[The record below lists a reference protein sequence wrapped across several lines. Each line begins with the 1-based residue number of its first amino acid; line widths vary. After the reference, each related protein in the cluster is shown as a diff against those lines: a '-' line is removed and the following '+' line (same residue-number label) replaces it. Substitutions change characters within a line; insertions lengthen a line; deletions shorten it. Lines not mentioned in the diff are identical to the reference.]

1 MDISNMKNIIILKNL
16 PSNLIE
22 EAIVILKQNKKVKKP
37 ELIENKKQKFSN
49 EEHMKDNKQNFIIN
63 EAQSVIADYISKV
76 EEQDK
81 SSKRQLN
88 ELKQKY
94 KKLKVV
100 SVTLGILMLIC
111 FVINLF

>member
-22 EAIVILKQNKKVKKP
+22 EAIVILKQNKK
-37 ELIENKKQKFSN
+37 LKFSN

-100 SVTLGILMLIC
+100 SITLGILMLIC

>member
-37 ELIENKKQKFSN
+37 ELIENKKLKFSN

-100 SVTLGILMLIC
+100 SITLGILMLIC

>member
-1 MDISNMKNIIILKNL
+1 MTEEFHFFLL
-16 PSNLIE
+16 PLSLRS
-22 EAIVILKQNKKVKKP
+22 LT
-37 ELIENKKQKFSN
+37 LIENKKQKFSN

-88 ELKQKY
+88 KLKQKY

-100 SVTLGILMLIC
+100 SITLGILMLIC